1 MMEPFVSPPMIS
13 CSVRK
18 AGCLRERER
27 QFCKQHLFWR
37 NFLGELNSAVIAA
50 IIAQLPSLFCGQLL
64 EMAVFLFRY
73 FQFWAAL
80 SRVFSSTALQLSPLI
95 LSTTMAMSQSSSPL
109 LHPTHHHSARGLL
122 PGSYRVRALLPG
134 STQTIRTT
142 HSTKSP
148 WSRRLKFGGQVTVC
162 SAARTSA
169 S

>member
-18 AGCLRERER
+18 AGCLRERETVL
-27 QFCKQHLFWR
+27 Q
-37 NFLGELNSAVIAA
+37 AA
-50 IIAQLPSLFCGQLL
+50 LILAKLPWGAQLSCHRRHYRPTAFTFLRAASGDGRLPVPLL
-64 EMAVFLFRY
+64 SILVSSFAGIF
-73 FQFWAAL
+73 
-80 SRVFSSTALQLSPLI
+80 STAMQLSPLI

-122 PGSYRVRALLPG
+122 PGSYRVRALFPG
-134 STQTIRTT
+134 STQTTRTT